1 MYIPI
6 TTTTTIGAPLD
17 FRAHDDLRPNYF
29 GFGSG
34 KDLTSGDW
42 SSLIGIVT
50 AIVGNVLISF
60 ALNTQRYAHLR
71 LSQDSSERAEKSRA
85 ERRKRRGGNGKSRAR
100 GDGRHY
106 GSEQLQQQEDVAEE
120 RARDNARYGPE
131 NGRLELEEEEEP
143 QEGDPLIPSLGS
155 RKSSSSTAG
164 SSLPNGDDEKGEGE
178 GKNKSYLRSP
188 IWWLGISLMVLGE
201 AGNFL
206 AYGFAPASIV
216 SPLGVVALI
225 SNCLIAPL
233 LLHEKFRWR
242 DAVGVVIAVA
252 GCVTVVLSASDSN
265 PRLDPDIIWDLITTW
280 EFETYLGV
288 TVGLIIV
295 LLFASNK
302 YGEKSILIDIGLV
315 GLFGGYTAL
324 STKGIASLLS
334 NKIWK
339 VITFPITYL
348 LLAVLVSTAVLQIKY
363 INRALQRFNATMVIP
378 TQFVMF
384 TLSVIIGSAVLYRDF
399 ERESAEDAYKFVG
412 GCALTF
418 LGVWCITSGRS
429 DNGDGDS
436 DVELGDDGGETDN
449 VDLVDHEAV
458 QNGRRSS
465 NTRSSAK
472 SAPLRSDL
480 VRASSS
486 MDVPPSLI
494 ITHEFQ
500 PSTPKNPAGLDL
512 DSYNLNAGPAN
523 RSAIHASSAAD
534 LTATGTDPAKRSP
547 MHATTSAPVI
557 PTLPLPR
564 PETPRTTTTP
574 ALEPPR
580 TPQNRDPNQPH
591 LDPNSS
597 PNRAALLARNSITTL
612 FPDLGPL
619 TSPLSS
625 SLSAIVADSLR
636 RGVDHSNQRSIRPL
650 RRNTTSRGQQ
660 QHNQA
665 ATTTPESSTQAR
677 KRHSIASGTLSQDED
692 ESEGLGQLARV
703 GSGGGGGGNGSSSR
717 RGQQKNQRATLRA
730 RSLSATLGDLFTR
743 GGGGGGGGN
752 DNDENGKSRAE
763 R

>member
-6 TTTTTIGAPLD
+6 TNTPTAAPLD
-17 FRAHDDLRPNYF
+17 FRAAYDDDLLRTNYF
-29 GFGSG
+29 GFGGG
-34 KDLTSGDW
+34 KDLTSKDW

-71 LSQDSSERAEKSRA
+71 LSQDSSERAEKRRA
-85 ERRKRRGGNGKSRAR
+85 ERRRRNKKNGKRSGNGKSKAR
-100 GDGRHY
+100 GDARHY
-106 GSEQLQQQEDVAEE
+106 GSDALQQQDEQEVIAEE
-120 RARDNARYGPE
+120 RARENARYGPA
-131 NGRLELEEEEEP
+131 NGQLELEEEEEP

-164 SSLPNGDDEKGEGE
+164 SALSNGGDEKGEDE
-178 GKNKSYLRSP
+178 GKSKSYLRSP

-242 DAVGVVIAVA
+242 DAVGVVIAVG

-302 YGEKSILIDIGLV
+302 YGHKSILIDIGLV

-348 LLAVLVSTAVLQIKY
+348 LLAVLVFTAVMQIKY

-384 TLSVIIGSAVLYRDF
+384 TLSVIIGSAILYRDF

-429 DNGDGDS
+429 DNNDGDS
-436 DVELGDDGGETDN
+436 DAGLDDEDEEVDA
-449 VDLVDHEAV
+449 VDLVDHEAEL
-458 QNGRRSS
+458 NGRRNS
-465 NTRSSAK
+465 NTKSSAK
-472 SAPLRSDL
+472 SAPIRNGL
-480 VRASSS
+480 ANESSS
-486 MDVPPSLI
+486 MEVPPSLI

-500 PSTPKNPAGLDL
+500 PSTPRNPSGLDL
-512 DSYNLNAGPAN
+512 DSYSLAAGPAN

-534 LTATGTDPAKRSP
+534 LTATGTDPTKRSP
-547 MHATTSAPVI
+547 MHATTSAPII
-557 PTLPLPR
+557 PTLPPPR

-580 TPQNRDPNQPH
+580 TPQNRDPNNSNH
-591 LDPNSS
+591 LDPTSS
-597 PNRAALLARNSITTL
+597 PNRAALLSRNSITTL
-612 FPDLGPL
+612 FPDFGPL

-636 RGVDHSNQRSIRPL
+636 RGVDHSNQRSSLRPL

-660 QHNQA
+660 AHLA
-665 ATTTPESSTQAR
+665 TTPESSNAAR
-677 KRHSIASGTLSQDED
+677 ERHSIASGTLSQDD
-692 ESEGLGQLARV
+692 ENEELGALTRAV
-703 GSGGGGGGNGSSSR
+703 TSGGGSSSR
-717 RGQQKNQRATLRA
+717 RGTQKSQRAGLRA

-743 GGGGGGGGN
+743 GGGGGGS
-752 DNDENGKSRAE
+752 KQ
-763 R
+763 

>member
-1 MYIPI
+1 MQQLSLDAHTNRIYQTGSKSRLARPDAAMYIPTSI
-6 TTTTTIGAPLD
+6 NAADAPD
-17 FRAHDDLRPNYF
+17 FHIYNDAVRTNSF
-29 GFGSG
+29 GFGAG
-34 KDLTSGDW
+34 KDMTSHDW

-71 LSQDSSERAEKSRA
+71 LSQEKSDHA
-85 ERRKRRGGNGKSRAR
+85 ERRRSQRKKGGKKEAGGVRN
-100 GDGRHY
+100 Y
-106 GSEQLQQQEDVAEE
+106 GTQQEEIAEE
-120 RARDNARYGPE
+120 RARDNARYGPA
-131 NGRLELEEEEEP
+131 NGELELEEEEAH
-143 QEGDPLIPSLGS
+143 EGDPLIPELGS
-155 RKSSSSTAG
+155 RTTSASTIN
-164 SSLPNGDDEKGEGE
+164 SSLPDGDDEKGDAES
-178 GKNKSYLRSP
+178 KNKTYLQSP
-188 IWWLGISLMVLGE
+188 IWWLGIAMMVLGE

-242 DAVGVVIAVA
+242 DAVGVVIAVG

-288 TVGLIIV
+288 TVTLII
-295 LLFASNK
+295 LLVFASNK
-302 YGEKSILIDIGLV
+302 YGHKSILIDIGLV

-339 VITFPITYL
+339 VITFPISYL
-348 LLAVLVSTAVLQIKY
+348 LLAVLVFTAVMQIKY

-384 TLSVIIGSAVLYRDF
+384 TLSVIIGSAILYRDF
-399 ERESAEDAYKFVG
+399 ERESPEDAGKFVG

-429 DNGDGDS
+429 DDGDGDEES
-436 DVELGDDGGETDN
+436 DVGDEAEEEDA
-449 VDLVDHEAV
+449 VDLVDHEDV
-458 QNGRRSS
+458 PDKQRRGST
-465 NTRSSAK
+465 N
-472 SAPLRSDL
+472 
-480 VRASSS
+480 ASSKS
-486 MDVPPSLI
+486 VPSKGARANSFSSVGIPPSLV
-494 ITHEFQ
+494 ITHDFQ
-500 PSTPKNPAGLDL
+500 PSTPKNPSGLPL
-512 DSYNLNAGPAN
+512 DAYNINPGLAD
-523 RSAIHASSAAD
+523 RSAIHASTAEDLAA
-534 LTATGTDPAKRSP
+534 TDPDPTKRSP
-547 MHATTSAPVI
+547 MHATTSAPVV
-557 PTLPLPR
+557 PTLSPYR

-580 TPQNRDPNQPH
+580 TPQSRGGDQH

-597 PNRAALLARNSITTL
+597 PARAALLARNSITTL
-612 FPDLGPL
+612 LPDLGPL

-636 RGVDHSNQRSIRPL
+636 RGVENNPYQRSVRPL
-650 RRNTTSRGQQ
+650 RRNTTSRGQ
-660 QHNQA
+660 HNVLA
-665 ATTTPESSTQAR
+665 EPSTPGGGR
-677 KRHSIASGTLSQDED
+677 KRHSIASGSLEQDEV
-692 ESEGLGQLARV
+692 EEQVGLLRAQQ
-703 GSGGGGGGNGSSSR
+703 GSMRS
-717 RGQQKNQRATLRA
+717 QRDSLRA

-743 GGGGGGGGN
+743 GSGSGTGSGGGN
-752 DNDENGKSRAE
+752 GKQREE

>member
-6 TTTTTIGAPLD
+6 TNTAAPLD
-17 FRAHDDLRPNYF
+17 FRAAYNDDLRTQFF
-29 GFGSG
+29 GFGAG
-34 KDLTSGDW
+34 KDLTRKDW

-71 LSQDSSERAEKSRA
+71 LSQDSSERAEKRRA
-85 ERRKRRGGNGKSRAR
+85 ERRKKKNGKNGKSRAR

-106 GSEQLQQQEDVAEE
+106 GSEAQQQQDEQEDIAEE
-120 RARDNARYGPE
+120 RARENARYGPA
-131 NGRLELEEEEEP
+131 NGQLELEEEEEP

-164 SSLPNGDDEKGEGE
+164 SSSLPNGGDEKGEDE
-178 GKNKSYLRSP
+178 GKSKSYLKSP

-242 DAVGVVIAVA
+242 DAVGVVIAVG

-302 YGEKSILIDIGLV
+302 YGHKSILIDIGLV

-348 LLAVLVSTAVLQIKY
+348 LLAVLIFTAVMQIKY

-384 TLSVIIGSAVLYRDF
+384 TLSVIIGSAILYRDF

-429 DNGDGDS
+429 DNNDGDS
-436 DVELGDDGGETDN
+436 DAELVEEDEEVDG
-449 VDLVDHEAV
+449 VDLIDHEAE
-458 QNGRRSS
+458 QTGRRSS

-472 SAPLRSDL
+472 SAPTRNGF
-480 VRASSS
+480 ANESSS

-500 PSTPKNPAGLDL
+500 PSTPKNPSGLDL
-512 DSYNLNAGPAN
+512 DSYSLNAGPAN

-534 LTATGTDPAKRSP
+534 LHATGTDPTKRSP
-547 MHATTSAPVI
+547 MHATTSAPII
-557 PTLPLPR
+557 PTLPPPR

-580 TPQNRDPNQPH
+580 TPQNRDPNN
-591 LDPNSS
+591 LDPTSS
-597 PNRAALLARNSITTL
+597 PNRAALLSRNSITTL

-636 RGVDHSNQRSIRPL
+636 RGVDHSNQRSLRPL

-660 QHNQA
+660 AHLA
-665 ATTTPESSTQAR
+665 STPESSNQAR
-677 KRHSIASGTLSQDED
+677 ERHSITSGTLSQEED
-692 ESEGLGQLARV
+692 EELGQLTRAV
-703 GSGGGGGGNGSSSR
+703 TSGGGGGSSSR
-717 RGQQKNQRATLRA
+717 RGQQKSQRAGLRA
-730 RSLSATLGDLFTR
+730 RSLSASLGGLFTR
-743 GGGGGGGGN
+743 GGGGGNSNGNGG
-752 DNDENGKSRAE
+752 EQGKLRAE

>member
-1 MYIPI
+1 MYIP
-6 TTTTTIGAPLD
+6 TTNAAGSLD
-17 FRAHDDLRPNYF
+17 LDAYNDAIRHTSF
-29 GFGSG
+29 GFGGG
-34 KDLTSGDW
+34 KDLTKEDW

-71 LSQDSSERAEKSRA
+71 LSKEKNEDD
-85 ERRKRRGGNGKSRAR
+85 ERRRSLRRKAKSGRAGGSRN
-100 GDGRHY
+100 Y
-106 GSEQLQQQEDVAEE
+106 GTQQEEIAEE
-120 RARDNARYGPE
+120 RARENARYGPA
-131 NGRLELEEEEEP
+131 NGQLELEEEEAH
-143 QEGDPLIPSLGS
+143 EGDPLIPDLGS
-155 RKSSSSTAG
+155 RKTSSSTVD
-164 SSLPNGDDEKGEGE
+164 SSLPNGDDEKGDAE
-178 GKNKSYLRSP
+178 GKSKSYLQSP
-188 IWWLGISLMVLGE
+188 IWWLGIALMTLGE

-242 DAVGVVIAVA
+242 DAVGVVIAVG

-288 TVGLIIV
+288 TVSLIV
-295 LLFASNK
+295 LLLFASNK
-302 YGEKSILIDIGLV
+302 YGHKSILIDIGLV

-348 LLAVLVSTAVLQIKY
+348 LLAVLVSTAVMQIKY
-363 INRALQRFNATMVIP
+363 LNRALQRFNATMVIP

-384 TLSVIIGSAVLYRDF
+384 TLSVIIGSAILYRDF
-399 ERESAEDAYKFVG
+399 ERESPADAGKFVG

-429 DNGDGDS
+429 DDDDGNVESDGDQAEEEDS
-436 DVELGDDGGETDN
+436 
-449 VDLVDHEAV
+449 VDLVDHEGTQPDV
-458 QNGRRSS
+458 HGGSDKQRRKS
-465 NTRSSAK
+465 NAKASTK
-472 SAPLRSDL
+472 SAPFKSGRINSNGSLDI
-480 VRASSS
+480 
-486 MDVPPSLI
+486 PPSLV
-494 ITHEFQ
+494 ITHDFQ
-500 PSTPKNPAGLDL
+500 PSTPKNPSGMPLDA
-512 DSYNLNAGPAN
+512 YNLNPGPAN
-523 RSAIHASSAAD
+523 RSAIHAASAAD
-534 LTATGTDPAKRSP
+534 LTATDTDPSKRSP
-547 MHATTSAPVI
+547 MHATTSAPVV
-557 PTLPLPR
+557 PTLSPYR

-580 TPQNRDPNQPH
+580 TPQSRGGDQN
-591 LDPNSS
+591 LDPNAS

-612 FPDLGPL
+612 LPDFGPL

-636 RGVDHSNQRSIRPL
+636 RGVDHPHNRSVRPL
-650 RRNTTSRGQQ
+650 RRNTTSRGQPYQ
-660 QHNQA
+660 PGEPS
-665 ATTTPESSTQAR
+665 TPGR

-692 ESEGLGQLARV
+692 EDQIGTEALGSV
-703 GSGGGGGGNGSSSR
+703 R
-717 RGQQKNQRATLRA
+717 RTRAS

-743 GGGGGGGGN
+743 GGSSSGNENGGGSG
-752 DNDENGKSRAE
+752 NGKQREE
-763 R
+763 RGGV

>member
-1 MYIPI
+1 MYIPL
-6 TTTTTIGAPLD
+6 TTTARDALD
-17 FRAHDDLRPNYF
+17 NDDLLRTTYF
-29 GFGSG
+29 GFGGG
-34 KDLTSGDW
+34 KDLTSHDW

-71 LSQDSSERAEKSRA
+71 LSQDSSERAEKRRA
-85 ERRKRRGGNGKSRAR
+85 ERKNGKKSRSGNGKSRAQ

-106 GSEQLQQQEDVAEE
+106 GTSEAQQLEEQEEIAEE
-120 RARDNARYGPE
+120 RARENARYGPA
-131 NGRLELEEEEEP
+131 NGALELEEEEEP
-143 QEGDPLIPSLGS
+143 REGDPLIPSLGS

-164 SSLPNGDDEKGEGE
+164 SSLPNGDDEKGEDE
-178 GKNKSYLRSP
+178 GKSKSYLKSP

-242 DAVGVVIAVA
+242 DAVGVVIAVG

-302 YGEKSILIDIGLV
+302 YGHKSILIDIGLV

-348 LLAVLVSTAVLQIKY
+348 LLAVLVFTAVMQIKY

-384 TLSVIIGSAVLYRDF
+384 TLSVIIGSAILYRDF

-429 DNGDGDS
+429 DNNDGDS
-436 DVELGDDGGETDN
+436 DAELVDEEDT

-465 NTRSSAK
+465 NTKSSAK
-472 SAPLRSDL
+472 SAPIRNGLFNE
-480 VRASSS
+480 SSS
-486 MDVPPSLI
+486 MDVPPSLV

-500 PSTPKNPAGLDL
+500 PSTPQNPSGLDL
-512 DSYNLNAGPAN
+512 NSYSLNAGPAN

-534 LTATGTDPAKRSP
+534 LTATGTDPTKRSP
-547 MHATTSAPVI
+547 MHATTSAPII
-557 PTLPLPR
+557 PTLPPPR

-580 TPQNRDPNQPH
+580 TPQNRDSN

-597 PNRAALLARNSITTL
+597 PNRAALLSRNSITTL

-636 RGVDHSNQRSIRPL
+636 RGVDHSNQRSLRPL
-650 RRNTTSRGQQ
+650 RRNTASRGQQ
-660 QHNQA
+660 VHLA
-665 ATTTPESSTQAR
+665 STAESSGQAR
-677 KRHSIASGTLSQDED
+677 ERHSIASGALSQDED
-692 ESEGLGQLARV
+692 EGLGELTRAV
-703 GSGGGGGGNGSSSR
+703 TSGGSGSR
-717 RGQQKNQRATLRA
+717 RGQQKSQRAGLRA
-730 RSLSATLGDLFTR
+730 RSLSASLGGLFTR
-743 GGGGGGGGN
+743 GSN
-752 DNDENGKSRAE
+752 RKDEEQGKP
-763 R
+763 

>member
-6 TTTTTIGAPLD
+6 TTTNTAAAPLD
-17 FRAHDDLRPNYF
+17 FRAAASLDDAFLRTNYF
-29 GFGSG
+29 GFGGG
-34 KDLTSGDW
+34 KDLTSHDW

-71 LSQDSSERAEKSRA
+71 LSQDSNERAEKRRA
-85 ERRKRRGGNGKSRAR
+85 ERKRRRRNGNGNGKSRTR

-106 GSEQLQQQEDVAEE
+106 GSEAQQQHEEQVEIAEE
-120 RARDNARYGPE
+120 RARENARHGPA

-164 SSLPNGDDEKGEGE
+164 SSSLLNGGDEKGEDG
-178 GKNKSYLRSP
+178 GKSKSYLRSP

-242 DAVGVVIAVA
+242 DAVGVVIAVG

-302 YGEKSILIDIGLV
+302 YGHKSILIDIGLV

-348 LLAVLVSTAVLQIKY
+348 LLAVLVFTAVMQIKY

-429 DNGDGDS
+429 DNNDGDS
-436 DVELGDDGGETDN
+436 DVELGGEDEETDT
-449 VDLVDHEAV
+449 VDLVDHEAS
-458 QNGRRSS
+458 QNGRPSTKSS
-465 NTRSSAK
+465 VK
-472 SAPLRSDL
+472 SAPTRNGLE
-480 VRASSS
+480 SSS
-486 MDVPPSLI
+486 LEVPPSLI
-494 ITHEFQ
+494 ITHDFQ
-500 PSTPKNPAGLDL
+500 PSTPKNPSGLDL
-512 DSYNLNAGPAN
+512 DSYSLNAGPAN

-534 LTATGTDPAKRSP
+534 LTATGTDPTKRSP
-547 MHATTSAPVI
+547 MHATTSAPII
-557 PTLPLPR
+557 PTLPPPR

-580 TPQNRDPNQPH
+580 TPQNRDTN

-636 RGVDHSNQRSIRPL
+636 RGVDHSNQRSLRPL
-650 RRNTTSRGQQ
+650 RRNTSSRGQQ
-660 QHNQA
+660 AHSA
-665 ATTTPESSTQAR
+665 LAPESSNQVRT
-677 KRHSIASGTLSQDED
+677 RHSIASGALSQDENED
-692 ESEGLGQLARV
+692 EELGQLTRAV
-703 GSGGGGGGNGSSSR
+703 TSGGGRSR
-717 RGQQKNQRATLRA
+717 RGQQKSQRASLRA

-743 GGGGGGGGN
+743 GGGGGGGGSN
-752 DNDENGKSRAE
+752 NNNNNNGDQGKPRA
-763 R
+763 

>member
-1 MYIPI
+1 MYIPL
-6 TTTTTIGAPLD
+6 TTTTAAPLD
-17 FRAHDDLRPNYF
+17 FRAAHDNDSLHTHYF
-29 GFGSG
+29 GFGAG
-34 KDLTSGDW
+34 KDMTSGDW

-71 LSQDSSERAEKSRA
+71 LSQESGKQAEDRRA
-85 ERRKRRGGNGKSRAR
+85 ERRDLKQRESGDGKSRAR

-106 GSEQLQQQEDVAEE
+106 GSGQQEQQEEIAEE
-120 RARDNARYGPE
+120 RARENARYGPA
-131 NGRLELEEEEEP
+131 NGELELEEEEEEP

-155 RKSSSSTAG
+155 RKSSSSTVTG
-164 SSLPNGDDEKGEGE
+164 SSLPDGDDEKGEGE
-178 GKNKSYLRSP
+178 RKSKSYLKSP

-280 EFETYLGV
+280 EFETYLGI
-288 TVGLIIV
+288 TVGLIVV

-339 VITFPITYL
+339 VITFPISYL
-348 LLAVLVSTAVLQIKY
+348 LLAVLVFTAVMQIKY

-429 DNGDGDS
+429 DNNDGDS
-436 DVELGDDGGETDN
+436 DVELGDEEEEADA
-449 VDLVDHEAV
+449 VDLVDHEAG
-458 QNGRRSS
+458 QHRRGS
-465 NTRSSAK
+465 NTKSSAK
-472 SAPLRSDL
+472 SAPTRSGVL
-480 VRASSS
+480 NESSS
-486 MDVPPSLI
+486 VDVPPSLV

-500 PSTPKNPAGLDL
+500 PSTPKNPSGLDL
-512 DSYNLNAGPAN
+512 DSYSLTAGPAN
-523 RSAIHASSAAD
+523 RSAIHASSTAD
-534 LTATGTDPAKRSP
+534 LTATGPDPAKRSP
-547 MHATTSAPVI
+547 MHATTSAPII
-557 PTLPLPR
+557 PTLPPPR

-574 ALEPPR
+574 ASRLEPPR
-580 TPQNRDPNQPH
+580 TPNRSSDTPH
-591 LDPNSS
+591 NLDPTSS

-636 RGVDHSNQRSIRPL
+636 RGVDASHQRSIRPL

-660 QHNQA
+660 QLA
-665 ATTTPESSTQAR
+665 ADA
-677 KRHSIASGTLSQDED
+677 LSQDRHDDEGEGED
-692 ESEGLGQLARV
+692 EELGALVRSNTA
-703 GSGGGGGGNGSSSR
+703 GGGGGSSSSR
-717 RGQQKNQRATLRA
+717 RGQQKSQRATLRA

-743 GGGGGGGGN
+743 GSGSGSGNGDGNGRN
-752 DNDENGKSRAE
+752 DNQRRAE

>member
-6 TTTTTIGAPLD
+6 TTTNTAAPLD
-17 FRAHDDLRPNYF
+17 FRAHDDLRISYF
-29 GFGSG
+29 GFGGG
-34 KDLTSGDW
+34 KDMTSHDW

-71 LSQDSSERAEKSRA
+71 LSQDSNERAEKRRA
-85 ERRKRRGGNGKSRAR
+85 EGKGKRSGNGNGKSRAR

-106 GSEQLQQQEDVAEE
+106 GSEQQQHQEQEEIAEE
-120 RARDNARYGPE
+120 RARENARYGPA
-131 NGRLELEEEEEP
+131 NGQLELEEEEEP

-164 SSLPNGDDEKGEGE
+164 SSLPNGDDEKGDDE
-178 GKNKSYLRSP
+178 GKSKSYLRSP

-302 YGEKSILIDIGLV
+302 YGHKSILIDIGLV

-348 LLAVLVSTAVLQIKY
+348 LLAVLVFTAVMQIKY

-429 DNGDGDS
+429 DNNDGDS
-436 DVELGDDGGETDN
+436 DAELGVEDEEADA

-458 QNGRRSS
+458 HDGRRSS
-465 NTRSSAK
+465 NTKSSAK
-472 SAPLRSDL
+472 SAPIRSGL
-480 VRASSS
+480 VNESSS
-486 MDVPPSLI
+486 VDVPPSLV

-500 PSTPKNPAGLDL
+500 PSTPNNPSGLDL
-512 DSYNLNAGPAN
+512 DSYSLNAGPAN

-534 LTATGTDPAKRSP
+534 LTSTGTDPAKRSP

-557 PTLPLPR
+557 PTLPPPR

-580 TPQNRDPNQPH
+580 TPQNRDSN

-597 PNRAALLARNSITTL
+597 PNRAALLSRNSITTL

-636 RGVDHSNQRSIRPL
+636 RGVDHSNQRSLRPL

-660 QHNQA
+660 AHLA
-665 ATTTPESSTQAR
+665 TTPESSKQPR
-677 KRHSIASGTLSQDED
+677 ERHSIASGMLSQDEN
-692 ESEGLGQLARV
+692 EELGQLTRAV
-703 GSGGGGGGNGSSSR
+703 TSGGGGSNSR
-717 RGQQKNQRATLRA
+717 RGQQKSQRASLRA

-743 GGGGGGGGN
+743 GSGGGN
-752 DNDENGKSRAE
+752 NDNHDRGKPRAE

>member
-6 TTTTTIGAPLD
+6 TTTAAPLD
-17 FRAHDDLRPNYF
+17 FRAHDDDFLRTNYF
-29 GFGSG
+29 GFGAG

-71 LSQDSSERAEKSRA
+71 LSQDSSERAE
-85 ERRKRRGGNGKSRAR
+85 ERRVQKRNRQKKSGNGKSRAR

-106 GSEQLQQQEDVAEE
+106 GSGQQEQQQEEIAEE
-120 RARDNARYGPE
+120 RAREYARYGPA
-131 NGRLELEEEEEP
+131 NGQLELEEEEEP

-164 SSLPNGDDEKGEGE
+164 SSLPDGDDEKAEDE
-178 GKNKSYLRSP
+178 GKSKSYLRSP

-295 LLFASNK
+295 LLFASNR

-339 VITFPITYL
+339 VITFPISYL
-348 LLAVLVSTAVLQIKY
+348 LLAVLVFTAVMQIKY

-384 TLSVIIGSAVLYRDF
+384 TLSVIIGSAILYRDF

-429 DNGDGDS
+429 DNHDGES
-436 DVELGDDGGETDN
+436 DLELGDDDEEADV
-449 VDLVDHEAV
+449 VDLVDHEAAE
-458 QNGRRSS
+458 NRRGS
-465 NTRSSAK
+465 NTKSSAK
-472 SAPLRSDL
+472 SAPIRGGLMDQ
-480 VRASSS
+480 SSS
-486 MDVPPSLI
+486 MDVPPSLV

-500 PSTPKNPAGLDL
+500 PSTPKNPSGLDL
-512 DSYNLNAGPAN
+512 DSYSLNAGPAN

-557 PTLPLPR
+557 PTLPPPR

-580 TPQNRDPNQPH
+580 TPQTRDPNQPH
-591 LDPNSS
+591 GLDPNSS

-636 RGVDHSNQRSIRPL
+636 RGVDNPHQRSIRPL

-660 QHNQA
+660 QHQA
-665 ATTTPESSTQAR
+665 TTPESSGSQAR

-692 ESEGLGQLARV
+692 EDEGLGQLTQNNA
-703 GSGGGGGGNGSSSR
+703 GSSSSR

-743 GGGGGGGGN
+743 GSGGGSGN
-752 DNDENGKSRAE
+752 GKNDERGKQGAE

>member
-6 TTTTTIGAPLD
+6 TTTATAPLD
-17 FRAHDDLRPNYF
+17 FRALDDDLRTTYF
-29 GFGSG
+29 GFGGG
-34 KDLTSGDW
+34 KDLTSHDW

-71 LSQDSSERAEKSRA
+71 LSQDSSERAEKRRA
-85 ERRKRRGGNGKSRAR
+85 ERKKGKSRNGNGKSRAR

-106 GSEQLQQQEDVAEE
+106 GSSEAQQQGEQEEIAEE
-120 RARDNARYGPE
+120 RARENARYGPA
-131 NGRLELEEEEEP
+131 NGALELEEEEEP
-143 QEGDPLIPSLGS
+143 REGDPLIPSLGS

-164 SSLPNGDDEKGEGE
+164 SSLPNGDDEKGEDE
-178 GKNKSYLRSP
+178 GKSKSYLRSP

-242 DAVGVVIAVA
+242 DAVGVVIAVG

-302 YGEKSILIDIGLV
+302 YGHKSILIDIGLV

-348 LLAVLVSTAVLQIKY
+348 LLAVLVFTAVMQIKY

-384 TLSVIIGSAVLYRDF
+384 TLSVIIGSAILYRDF

-429 DNGDGDS
+429 DNNDGDS
-436 DVELGDDGGETDN
+436 DAELVHEEDT

-465 NTRSSAK
+465 NTESSAK
-472 SAPLRSDL
+472 SAPMRSGL
-480 VRASSS
+480 ANESSS

-500 PSTPKNPAGLDL
+500 PSTPKNPSGLDL
-512 DSYNLNAGPAN
+512 DSYTLNAGPAN

-534 LTATGTDPAKRSP
+534 LTATGTDPTKRSP
-547 MHATTSAPVI
+547 MHATTSAPII
-557 PTLPLPR
+557 PTLPPPR

-580 TPQNRDPNQPH
+580 TPQNNRDPSN

-597 PNRAALLARNSITTL
+597 PNRAALLSRNSITTL

-636 RGVDHSNQRSIRPL
+636 RGVDHSNQRSLRPL
-650 RRNTTSRGQQ
+650 RRNTASRGQQ
-660 QHNQA
+660 AHLA
-665 ATTTPESSTQAR
+665 STPESSGQAR
-677 KRHSIASGTLSQDED
+677 ERHSIASGTLSQGED
-692 ESEGLGQLARV
+692 EEEGLGQLTRAV
-703 GSGGGGGGNGSSSR
+703 TSGGGSSSR
-717 RGQQKNQRATLRA
+717 RGQQKSQRAGLRA
-730 RSLSATLGDLFTR
+730 RSLSASLGGLFTR
-743 GGGGGGGGN
+743 GSGN
-752 DNDENGKSRAE
+752 NGEQGKSRAE